1 MSTEVKVDCEVIKN
15 NRNKLSNIGGS
26 FGGKFFRVHRYAL
39 NDKYGEIIANVRN
52 ENNKDICLNRGIN
65 RFKIDGFDIH
75 SMSLK
80 EAGDGTSCVFINEG
94 DKDATGHDMSVV
106 CPVGAVSNGLFLQ
119 PTEETIGKAL
129 NENDR
134 NLIFSNPDS
143 IVDIVNT
150 YNRHEITRIDNLI
163 TMLQNARNSLTQT
176 IENNTK
182 RALDYKKELH
192 ADNGSAHVTVVGTA
206 SVDL

>member
-1 MSTEVKVDCEVIKN
+1 
-15 NRNKLSNIGGS
+15 
-26 FGGKFFRVHRYAL
+26 
-39 NDKYGEIIANVRN
+39 
-52 ENNKDICLNRGIN
+52 
-65 RFKIDGFDIH
+65 
-75 SMSLK
+75 
-80 EAGDGTSCVFINEG
+80 
-94 DKDATGHDMSVV
+94 MSVV
-106 CPVGAVSNGLFLQ
+106 CPVGAASNGIFLQ